1 MRKQGIDAHVY
12 EKARDFRPVGAGLG
26 LMPNG
31 LRCLDAIQPGIL
43 NTLKNSG
50 CQHQRTTLKTISGET
65 IRTSESSMMAKY
77 GQPILTIWWW
87 RLQQILASFLPP
99 NVIHLNHRCID
110 FEQNENNVI
119 GKTAQADLL
128 IGADGANS
136 VVRQKLIGDGEPQYL
151 GSMSWRAVLDY
162 KEELLPPDEAIIM
175 KGEDSL
181 LFIFNLGEGNMNWI
195 AQKVLSEASFSST
208 PAETKSRV
216 LKEYANWNELVQKV
230 IEATNAERILE
241 TPICQRLPLKQWS
254 YGRVTLLGDAAHLMP
269 PSSGQGTNTTFED
282 AYELAECL
290 GNFPDLETAL
300 STYDKRRIQLLGD
313 AAHLMPPS
321 SGQGTNTTFEDA
333 YELAECL
340 GNFPDLETALSTYD
354 KRRIQRTAIIQ
365 THSAKGDK
373 QQFSQPSQQTKQ
385 KSPQD
390 FQEFQNWL
398 YEYDPKS
405 ESRLKAWKETV
416 TI

>member
-1 MRKQGIDAHVY
+1 MKKTAEKVTIIGAGPGGLATAIALRKQGIDAHVY
-12 EKARDFRPVGAGLG
+12 EKARDLRPVGAGLG

-31 LRCLDAIQPGIL
+31 LRCLDAIQPSIL

-50 CQHQRTTLKTISGET
+50 CQLQKTTLKTISGET
-65 IRTSESSMMAKY
+65 IRTNESTTMAKY
-77 GQPILTIWWW
+77 GQPTVTIWWW

-99 NVIHLNHRCID
+99 DVIHLNHRCID
-110 FEQNENNVI
+110 FEQNENNVVTYFEN

-175 KGEDSL
+175 KGEKSL
-181 LFIFNLGEGNMNWI
+181 FFIFNLGEGNMNWI

-216 LKEYANWNELVQKV
+216 FKEYANWNELVQKV
-230 IEATNAERILE
+230 IEVTNAERILE

-290 GNFPDLETAL
+290 GN
-300 STYDKRRIQLLGD
+300 
-313 AAHLMPPS
+313 
-321 SGQGTNTTFEDA
+321 
-333 YELAECL
+333 C
-340 GNFPDLETALSTYD
+340 PDLETALSTYD

-365 THSAKGDK
+365 TRSAKEE
-373 QQFSQPSQQTKQ
+373 
-385 KSPQD
+385 
-390 FQEFQNWL
+390 EFQNWL
-398 YEYDPKS
+398 YDYDPKS
-405 ESRLKAWKETV
+405 ESRLKPWQETV
-416 TI
+416 TV

>member
-1 MRKQGIDAHVY
+1 MRETSKPIVEKVAIIGAGPGGLATAIALRKQGIDAHVY
-12 EKARDFRPVGAGLG
+12 EKAKEFRPVGAGLG

-31 LRCLDAIQPGIL
+31 LKCLDAIQTDIL

-50 CQHQRTTLKTISGET
+50 CQLQKTTLKTISGET

-77 GQPILTIWWW
+77 GQPTLTIWWW

-110 FEQNENNVI
+110 FEQNENNVVTYFEN

-195 AQKVLSEASFSST
+195 AQKVLSEASFSTT

-216 LKEYANWNELVQKV
+216 VKEYANWNELVQKV

-241 TPICQRLPLKQWS
+241 TPICQRLALKQWS

-290 GNFPDLETAL
+290 ANFPDLETAL
-300 STYDKRRIQLLGD
+300 
-313 AAHLMPPS
+313 
-321 SGQGTNTTFEDA
+321 N
-333 YELAECL
+333 
-340 GNFPDLETALSTYD
+340 TYD

-365 THSAKGDK
+365 TRSAKGDK
-373 QQFSQPSQQTKQ
+373 LQFYQPSQQTKQ

-390 FQEFQNWL
+390 FQEFQNWV
-398 YEYDPKS
+398 YDYDPKS
-405 ESRLKAWKETV
+405 ESRLKPWKETV
-416 TI
+416 VI